1 MFTFKR
7 WGKSPPLWTISF
19 DSAFGCCYLF
29 SRDYAQTPRQFICF
43 GSEMFV
49 SGDLFTEH
57 GDSGEMPEGWHLHA
71 LGWQTPKEQAHSQS
85 MVGRR
90 LIILRDTLQGKRKTK
105 KKCSLAEVISS
116 LECVLSPWCRVSKL
130 FHSLPAVWVDK
141 RLMWFRN
148 SAVIQ
153 KVCFQSGGYQALSED
168 WVLVY

>member
-1 MFTFKR
+1 MFKC

-29 SRDYAQTPRQFICF
+29 SWDSAQPPRQFICF

-49 SGDLFTEH
+49 SGDWITEH
-57 GDSGEMPEGWHLHA
+57 GDSGEMPEGGIYPLWA
-71 LGWQTPKEQAHSQS
+71 GRPQQNRPIVKAHS
-85 MVGRR
+85 RR

-116 LECVLSPWCRVSKL
+116 LECVLSPWCRVSKW

-153 KVCFQSGGYQALSED
+153 KVYFQSGGYQALSED